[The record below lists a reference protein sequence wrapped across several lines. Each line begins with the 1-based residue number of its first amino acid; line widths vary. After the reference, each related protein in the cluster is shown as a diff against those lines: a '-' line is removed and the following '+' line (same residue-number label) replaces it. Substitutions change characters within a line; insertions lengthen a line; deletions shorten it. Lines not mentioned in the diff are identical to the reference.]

1 MKVEKSKLYS
11 IVISIFIVGI
21 FLRFFQINLESYWLD
36 EMVSFWIAD
45 PKISFEQT
53 IIRNSYISQ
62 SPPLFDLILKYFF
75 LIFNYDPYTGRYLNF
90 IFGIISIPLLTI
102 LSLNIKKNY
111 SFLLTLFLVCTNI
124 YLIKYSQETRPYILV
139 FSLSILNIIIY
150 FKLNDLIGD
159 RTKKSLLTLSFI
171 IISICNYSAHPF
183 TLIILYSQIFHSLYL
198 KIVYGK
204 NLKLFLFSLFVIIIF
219 YLAIN
224 YNYLLEQLS
233 YKEYF
238 LEQENWKFFYNYYF
252 SRFFGSKIMGLIY
265 LITLI
270 FLIYKFKKKIFLH
283 EEKYLF
289 LFILLIFSYIIPLF
303 YGFIKTPVL
312 TDRYIIFVLIPI
324 FLLISNLI
332 FEIKDKKLKII
343 LISFLLIPTIIN
355 NFIEIKHRK
364 IAKPEF
370 DLFFEEIKDKNVNN
384 FKVLGNDK
392 IVILIENYIKNLSNF
407 KINEYQFIY
416 KKEELTNNSLIWIVC
431 YEPINNFNCNDIDF
445 DNNSIMLLKKKY
457 FLLSSRLYKFEIK

>member
-124 YLIKYSQETRPYILV
+124 YLIKYSQETRPYILI
-139 FSLSILNIIIY
+139 FLLSILNIIIY
-150 FKLNDLIGD
+150 FKLNDLIVD
-159 RTKKSLLTLSFI
+159 RTKKSLLTFSFI
-171 IISICNYSAHPF
+171 IISIFNYSAHPF

-198 KIVYGK
+198 KIFYGK
-204 NLKLFLFSLFVIIIF
+204 NLKLFLFSLFIIIF
-219 YLAIN
+219 FYLTIN

-238 LEQENWKFFYNYYF
+238 LEQENWKFYYNYYF

-283 EEKYLF
+283 E
-289 LFILLIFSYIIPLF
+289 
-303 YGFIKTPVL
+303 
-312 TDRYIIFVLIPI
+312 
-324 FLLISNLI
+324 
-332 FEIKDKKLKII
+332 
-343 LISFLLIPTIIN
+343 
-355 NFIEIKHRK
+355 
-364 IAKPEF
+364 
-370 DLFFEEIKDKNVNN
+370 
-384 FKVLGNDK
+384 
-392 IVILIENYIKNLSNF
+392 
-407 KINEYQFIY
+407 
-416 KKEELTNNSLIWIVC
+416 
-431 YEPINNFNCNDIDF
+431 
-445 DNNSIMLLKKKY
+445 
-457 FLLSSRLYKFEIK
+457 

>member
-1 MKVEKSKLYS
+1 MLSEKKRLYS
-11 IVISIFIVGI
+11 VVLLVLICGI
-21 FLRFFQINLESYWLD
+21 FLRFIQINFESYWLD

-75 LIFNYDPYTGRYLNF
+75 SIFNYDPYIGRYLNF

-124 YLIKYSQETRPYILV
+124 YLIKYSQETRPYILI
-139 FSLSILNIIIY
+139 FLLSILNIIIY
-150 FKLNDLIGD
+150 FKLNDFTGD
-159 RTKKSLLTLSFI
+159 HTKKSLLTFSFI
-171 IISICNYSAHPF
+171 IISIFNYSAHPF

-204 NLKLFLFSLFVIIIF
+204 NLKLFLLSLFVIIIF
-219 YLAIN
+219 YLSIN

-238 LEQENWKFFYNYYF
+238 LEQENWKFYYNYYF

-283 EEKYLF
+283 DQKYLF

-303 YGFIKTPVL
+303 YGFVKTPVL

-355 NFIEIKHRK
+355 NYIEIKHRK

-370 DLFFEEIKDKNVNN
+370 DLFFEEIRDKNVKN
-384 FKVLGNDK
+384 FKVLGNNK
-392 IVILIENYIKNLSNF
+392 IVILVENYMENLSNF
-407 KINEYQFIY
+407 KKNEYQFIY
-416 KKEELTNNSLIWIVC
+416 KKDELTNNSLVWVVC
-431 YEPINNFNCNDIDF
+431 YEPINDFNCNNIDF
-445 DNNSIMLLKKKY
+445 DNKLNMLSEKKY
-457 FLLSSRLYKFEIK
+457 FLLSSRLYKFETK

>member
-1 MKVEKSKLYS
+1 MSSEKIRLYS
-11 IVISIFIVGI
+11 VVLFLFICGI
-21 FLRFFQINLESYWLD
+21 FLRFIQINFESYWLD

-45 PKISFEQT
+45 PKISLEQT

-75 LIFNYDPYTGRYLNF
+75 SILNYDPYIGRYLSF
-90 IFGIISIPLLTI
+90 ILGIISIPLLTI
-102 LSLNIKKNY
+102 LSLNIKKNG

-124 YLIKYSQETRPYILV
+124 YLIKYSQETRPYILI
-139 FSLSILNIIIY
+139 FLLSILNIIIY
-150 FKLNDLIGD
+150 FKLNDLIVD
-159 RTKKSLLTLSFI
+159 RTKKSLLTFSFI
-171 IISICNYSAHPF
+171 IISIFNYSAHPF

-198 KIVYGK
+198 KIFYGK
-204 NLKLFLFSLFVIIIF
+204 NLKLFLFSLFIIIF
-219 YLAIN
+219 FYLTIN

-238 LEQENWKFFYNYYF
+238 LEQENWKFYYNYYF

-289 LFILLIFSYIIPLF
+289 IFILLIFSYIIPLF

-343 LISFLLIPTIIN
+343 LVSFLLIPTIIN
-355 NFIEIKHRK
+355 NYIEIKHRK

-370 DLFFEEIKDKNVNN
+370 DLFFEEIRDKNVNN
-384 FKVLGNDK
+384 FKVLGDDK
-392 IVILIENYIKNLSNF
+392 IVILIENYLKKLFNF
-407 KINEYQFIY
+407 KKNKYQFIN
-416 KKEELTNNSLIWIVC
+416 KKDEIPTDSLVWIIC
-431 YEPINNFNCNDIDF
+431 YEPINNFICKNPEF
-445 DNNSIMLLKKKY
+445 DDKSLILSEKQY
-457 FLLSSRLYKFEIK
+457 FLLSSKLYEVKTK

>member
-1 MKVEKSKLYS
+1 MSSEKIRLYS
-11 IVISIFIVGI
+11 VVLFLFICGI
-21 FLRFFQINLESYWLD
+21 FLRFIQINFESYWLD

-45 PKISFEQT
+45 PKISLEQT

-75 LIFNYDPYTGRYLNF
+75 SILNYDPYIGRYLSF
-90 IFGIISIPLLTI
+90 ILGIISIPLLTI
-102 LSLNIKKNY
+102 LSLNIKKNG

-124 YLIKYSQETRPYILV
+124 YLIKYSQETRPYILI
-139 FSLSILNIIIY
+139 FLLSILNIIIY
-150 FKLNDLIGD
+150 FKLNDLIVD
-159 RTKKSLLTLSFI
+159 RTKKSLLTFSFI
-171 IISICNYSAHPF
+171 IISIFNYSAHPF

-198 KIVYGK
+198 KIFYGK
-204 NLKLFLFSLFVIIIF
+204 NLKLFLFSLFIIIF
-219 YLAIN
+219 FYLTIN

-238 LEQENWKFFYNYYF
+238 LEQENWKFYYNYYF

-343 LISFLLIPTIIN
+343 LVSFLLIPTIIN
-355 NFIEIKHRK
+355 NYIEIKHRK

-370 DLFFEEIKDKNVNN
+370 DLFFEEIRDKNVNN
-384 FKVLGNDK
+384 FKVLGDDK
-392 IVILIENYIKNLSNF
+392 IVILIENYLKKLSNF
-407 KINEYQFIY
+407 KKNKYQFIN
-416 KKEELTNNSLIWIVC
+416 KKDEIPTDSLVWIIC
-431 YEPINNFNCNDIDF
+431 YEPINNFICKNPEF
-445 DNNSIMLLKKKY
+445 DDKSLILSEKQY
-457 FLLSSRLYKFEIK
+457 FLLSSKLYEVKTK